1 MNIEFNKIKKEN
13 IFCEEFNNFTQNN
26 VVTFEKNR
34 IAIIYGPNGTGKT
47 SLAKILD
54 QDKGSEYSIS
64 IDGTIFTEKDNKFAH
79 IISDQND
86 RNIIQGNTEDFIIGD
101 NIKREYELKK
111 KIEVGFKYLFESKLN
126 PALKQNYGISV
137 KQSQF
142 DTLFTDKKLLE
153 FISDLA
159 NIKSKGKQIDRSE
172 FLEHIENL
180 IAYEIPS
187 YDEKKFKFF
196 VEDYKNKE
204 SAIKIFLGQIFSL
217 DAEEKALLKLDE
229 HDEAV
234 RILQKFNYLQ
244 ECIICDHE
252 IDREE
257 VLLLKEAQKNATL
270 ETLSEKTKKIIEGI
284 IRKLPAEDPFGIA
297 ESLKLSLRNN
307 NTGSIDEIKKE
318 IEHYLT
324 IFPSLVNNFFIIT
337 TKDAGIYDD
346 FKEYC
351 GLTKEKPQFENE
363 DIIFIEKFL
372 HDCFD
377 RKITLTRD
385 DDNNLRLLLG
395 EDEFLNCD
403 RKNLSLSN
411 GEQNFL
417 SLAFELLKAQKV
429 SSDIIILDDPISSF
443 DSIYKN
449 KIAYAILKLLSAKK
463 SIILTHNTDL
473 IKLLEHQQKQCFSL
487 YYLNNTK
494 DEENGFI
501 NVNQNEVDILLYIYK
516 FLELLRTDIKDE
528 IVDELT
534 FLIAVAPF
542 LRGCCQVFNRQTEKN
557 LLTKLMHGYE
567 TEKINLTEIYNTIIG
582 PGVITNQHI
591 ISADDITKLTL
602 DDRTAISPDNYPLLN
617 KTLNHTFTYLFLR
630 LNVEKVLVSKYS
642 VDTSKYDMLT
652 NIITCSFNGSDSDA
666 IHNRVFFLS
675 RKTLLNEFNHF
686 EMDMNIFQPAIDIT
700 NKALIKERELIMEKL
715 AGL

>member
-1 MNIEFNKIKKEN
+1 MPRLLHFH
-13 IFCEEFNNFTQNN
+13 
-26 VVTFEKNR
+26 
-34 IAIIYGPNGTGKT
+34 GTA
-47 SLAKILD
+47 SR
-54 QDKGSEYSIS
+54 SEYSIS
-64 IDGTIFTEKDNKFAH
+64 IDGNIFTEKDPKFAH

-86 RNIIQGNTEDFIIGD
+86 RNIIQGSTDDFIIGD
-101 NIKREYELKK
+101 NIKREYELKQ
-111 KIEVGFKYLFESKLN
+111 KIEVGFKHLFESKLI
-126 PALKQNYGISV
+126 PVLKQNYGISV

-142 DTLFTDKKLLE
+142 DTLFTDKMLLK

-159 NIKSKGKQIDRSE
+159 NTKSKGKQIDRSE

-180 IAYEIPS
+180 ITHEIPA
-187 YDEKKFKFF
+187 YDERKFKFF
-196 VEDYKNKE
+196 VEDYKSKD

-234 RILQKFNYLQ
+234 RILQKFSYLR
-244 ECIICDHE
+244 ECIICDHD
-252 IDREE
+252 IDREK
-257 VLLLKEAQKNATL
+257 VLRSKEAQKNATL

-297 ESLKLSLRNN
+297 ESLKSSLRNN
-307 NTGSIDEIKKE
+307 NPSSIDEIKKE
-318 IEHYLT
+318 IAHYIN
-324 IFPSLVNNFFIIT
+324 IFPSLLTNDFIIA
-337 TKDAGIYDD
+337 TKDAGISGD

-395 EDEFLNCD
+395 DDEFLNCD
-403 RKNLSLSN
+403 RKDLSLSN

-429 SSDIIILDDPISSF
+429 SNNIIILDDPISSF

-463 SIILTHNTDL
+463 TIILTHNTDL
-473 IKLLEHQQKQCFSL
+473 IKLLEHQQKQCFNL

-501 NVNQNEVDILLYIYK
+501 NINQNEVDILLYIHK
-516 FLELLRTDIKDE
+516 FLELLRTNIKDE

-542 LRGCCQVFNRQTEKN
+542 LRGCCQVFNRPTEKN

-591 ISADDITKLTL
+591 VSADDITKLIL
-602 DDRTAISPDNYPLLN
+602 DDRTAISPDKYPLLN
-617 KTLNHTFTYLFLR
+617 KTLIHTFTYLFLR

-652 NIITCSFNGSDSDA
+652 NIITNAFNGNDSDA
-666 IHNRVFFLS
+666 IHSRVFFLS

-700 NKALIKERELIMEKL
+700 NKALIKERELIMAKL